1 MNYVGVKKNKLNYN
15 MRKENTVIEV
25 KDGNI
30 GKALKEYKSKTLAY
44 GIKERLTKKKYF
56 IKPSELKRLQKQK
69 AVFNATIQRKRNI
82 N

>member
-1 MNYVGVKKNKLNYN
+1 MGIA
-15 MRKENTVIEV
+15 NTFIEV

-56 IKPSELKRLQKQK
+56 IKPSELKRLEKQK
-69 AVFNATIQRKRNI
+69 AVFNERLQKRVFNKL
-82 N
+82 

>member
-1 MNYVGVKKNKLNYN
+1 
-15 MRKENTVIEV
+15 MRIANTIIEV
-25 KDGNI
+25 IGGNI

-56 IKPSELKRLQKQK
+56 TKPSELKRLKKQK
-69 AVFNATIQRKRNI
+69 AIFNATIQRKRNI